1 MMDELYKALE
11 TIRQECI
18 KYNLCLKCPLRTRDN
33 ECSISVSSPYEWEL
47 RDDKEDIPRL
57 FK

>member
-1 MMDELYKALE
+1 MDELYKALE

-18 KYNLCLKCPLRTRDN
+18 KNNLCLKCPLRTRNDDG
-33 ECSISVSSPYEWEL
+33 CSIRVSSPYEWEL
-47 RDDKEDIPRL
+47 RGDEEDIPRL